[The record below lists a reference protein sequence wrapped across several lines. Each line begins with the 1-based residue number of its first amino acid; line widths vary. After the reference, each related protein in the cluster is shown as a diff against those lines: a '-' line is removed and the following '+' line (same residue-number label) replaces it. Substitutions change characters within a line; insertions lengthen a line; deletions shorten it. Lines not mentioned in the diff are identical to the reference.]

1 MGGLPTSTVNG
12 FAVDP
17 SNPKVMYV
25 AMRRGVFRTEN
36 AGESWTALANGPKDV
51 AAVAVNPKKPTE
63 VYAATMDGV
72 IHVSSNGGLRWER
85 RR

>member
-1 MGGLPTSTVNG
+1 MGGLPTGTVNG

-17 SNPKVMYV
+17 SNPRVMYV

-36 AGESWTALANGPKDV
+36 AGDTWTALGSAPKNA
-51 AAVAVNPKKPTE
+51 AAVAVNPRRPTE
-63 VYAATMDGV
+63 VYAATMEGEIYASTDGG
-72 IHVSSNGGLRWER
+72 SRWER